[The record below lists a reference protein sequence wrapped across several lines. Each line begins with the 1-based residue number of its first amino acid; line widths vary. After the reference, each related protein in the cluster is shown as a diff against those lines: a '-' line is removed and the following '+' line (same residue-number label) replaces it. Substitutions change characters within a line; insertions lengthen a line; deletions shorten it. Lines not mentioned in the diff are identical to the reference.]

1 MLVKRIFRD
10 SISEQ
15 EVMGMGMGMRF
26 NDRVNANR
34 I

>member
-15 EVMGMGMGMRF
+15 EAMGMGMRF